1 MYFVENLLIEAVYR
15 HARKVILADE
25 MKMNPFKKASL
36 QALLRVRQTVT
47 GYAEDYFAFF
57 LVLSIMEKKS
67 RMIITASTKGEL
79 QEIVKPSVPSWNYGN
94 FLTGPYHVLEEEA
107 ILWSEASLEAPLND
121 DGVRR
126 YQEVFSKL
134 YPEQAA
140 EIWK

>member
-15 HARKVILADE
+15 HARNVILADE
-25 MKMNPFKKASL
+25 MKMNPFKQASL
-36 QALLRVRQTVT
+36 QALLRVRRTVT

-67 RMIITASTKGEL
+67 RMIITASTKREL

>member
-1 MYFVENLLIEAVYR
+1 
-15 HARKVILADE
+15 
-25 MKMNPFKKASL
+25 
-36 QALLRVRQTVT
+36 
-47 GYAEDYFAFF
+47 
-57 LVLSIMEKKS
+57 MEKKS
-67 RMIITASTKGEL
+67 RMIITASTKAEL
-79 QEIVKPSVPSWNYGN
+79 QEIVKPSVPHWNFGD
-94 FLTGPYHVLEEEA
+94 FRTGPYHVLEEEA

>member
-15 HARKVILADE
+15 HARNVILADE
-25 MKMNPFKKASL
+25 MKMNPFKQASL
-36 QALLRVRQTVT
+36 QALLRVRRTVT

-67 RMIITASTKGEL
+67 RMIITASTKREL

-107 ILWSEASLEAPLND
+107 ILWSEDRKS
-121 DGVRR
+121 V
-126 YQEVFSKL
+126 V
-134 YPEQAA
+134 
-140 EIWK
+140 

>member
-1 MYFVENLLIEAVYR
+1 MYFTENLLIEAVYR
-15 HARKVILADE
+15 HARDVILSDQR
-25 MKMNPFKKASL
+25 KMNPLKQASL
-36 QALLRVRQTVT
+36 QALISVRQTVT
-47 GYAEDYFAFF
+47 GYTEDYFAFF

-134 YPEQAA
+134 YPEQAE

>member
-1 MYFVENLLIEAVYR
+1 MFFGEHLLIEAVHR
-15 HARKVILADE
+15 HMRDE
-25 MKMNPFKKASL
+25 IMTDQTKNAALKQASL
-36 QALLRVRQTVT
+36 QALARVKQIVT
-47 GYAEDYFAFF
+47 GYAEDHFAFF

-67 RMIITASTKGEL
+67 RMIAAAASKKEL
-79 QEIVKPSVPSWNYGN
+79 EEIVKPSVPRWNFGS

-121 DGVRR
+121 DGVKR

-134 YPEQAA
+134 FPEQAA

>member
-15 HARKVILADE
+15 HARNVILADE
-25 MKMNPFKKASL
+25 MKMNPFKQASL
-36 QALLRVRQTVT
+36 QALLRVRQAVT

-67 RMIITASTKGEL
+67 RMIIAASTKREL

>member
-1 MYFVENLLIEAVYR
+1 MFFEEHLLIEAVYR
-15 HARKVILADE
+15 HMRNEIMTDQTKNAALKQ
-25 MKMNPFKKASL
+25 ASL
-36 QALLRVRQTVT
+36 QALARVKQAVT
-47 GYAEDYFAFF
+47 GYAENHFAFF

-67 RMIITASTKGEL
+67 RMIAVAASKREL
-79 QEIVKPSVPSWNYGN
+79 EEIIKPSVPRWNFGS

-121 DGVRR
+121 DGVKR

-134 YPEQAA
+134 FPEQAA